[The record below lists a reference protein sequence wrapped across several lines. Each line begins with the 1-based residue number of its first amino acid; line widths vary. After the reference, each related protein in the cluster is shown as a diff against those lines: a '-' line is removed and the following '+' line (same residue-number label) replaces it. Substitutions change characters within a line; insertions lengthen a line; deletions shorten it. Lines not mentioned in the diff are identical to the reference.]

1 MSASRKLGSQR
12 EAGATGRKGTWPGTM
27 LKAKQRA
34 ALVAMRMSLPTTAF
48 PPVIRAV
55 GQALLSL
62 LLYVLRDQ

>member
-1 MSASRKLGSQR
+1 MEASVKLELLGKAEFRKKR
-12 EAGATGRKGTWPGTM
+12 TWPGAM